1 MNTTR
6 RFPSGFLWGAATAAY
21 QIEGAWAE
29 DGKGDSIW
37 DRFVRKP
44 GVIVDGTTGD
54 VACDHYH
61 RYAEDVE
68 LMAQMG
74 LGAYRFSIAWPRIFP
89 QGGGKLNQKGLDFY
103 KRLVDALHKRGIKPV
118 ATLYHW
124 DLPQA
129 LEDHG
134 GWVNRDTALRFAEYA
149 YALFQELGDQV
160 PIWSTLNEPFIQAF
174 YGYGNGENAPG
185 RRNPWAILPVVHHLL
200 LGHGLAVE
208 AFRAVRP
215 TNAQI
220 GIVMLIWPSH
230 PATSLPPD
238 VAAARRVDGAMHRIF
253 LDPLFRGHY
262 PKDLMFRLGV
272 RMMRAPVLPGDMA
285 IISRPLDYVGVN
297 TYTRLLHR
305 ADWRDPLLAV
315 RKIEPQA
322 PTTAMGWEI
331 YPDCIVESLQKVRE
345 YTDLPLYITENGA
358 AFEDTLDPDGQIN
371 DTERIAYLRS
381 HIAAA
386 HRAIEL
392 GIDLRG
398 YFAWTLLDNFEW
410 AKGKSKRFGLIYTD
424 YATQRRIPKQSAAFF
439 REVIANNGL

>member
-29 DGKGDSIW
+29 DGKADSIW

-74 LGAYRFSIAWPRIFP
+74 LGAYRFSISWPRLFP
-89 QGGGKLNQKGLDFY
+89 QGSGRMNPKGLDFY
-103 KRLVDALHKRGIKPV
+103 KRLVEALHKRGIKPV

-124 DLPQA
+124 DLPQV

-160 PIWSTLNEPFIQAF
+160 PIWTTLNEPFIQAF

-215 TNAQI
+215 ANAQI

-230 PATSLPPD
+230 PASPLPPD

-253 LDPLFRGHY
+253 LDPLFHGRY
-262 PKDLMFRLGV
+262 PKDLMFRLG
-272 RMMRAPVLPGDMA
+272 MRFMRPPVHPGDME
-285 IISRPLDYVGVN
+285 IIRRPLDYVGVN

-315 RKIEPQA
+315 RKVEPQT

-331 YPDCIVESLQKVRE
+331 YPDCIIEALQKVRE

-358 AFEDTLDPDGQIN
+358 AFEDTIGSDGQIN

-381 HIAAA
+381 HIEAA

-398 YFAWTLLDNFEW
+398 YFVWTLLDNFEW

-424 YATQRRIPKQSAAFF
+424 YDTQRRIPKQSAAFF